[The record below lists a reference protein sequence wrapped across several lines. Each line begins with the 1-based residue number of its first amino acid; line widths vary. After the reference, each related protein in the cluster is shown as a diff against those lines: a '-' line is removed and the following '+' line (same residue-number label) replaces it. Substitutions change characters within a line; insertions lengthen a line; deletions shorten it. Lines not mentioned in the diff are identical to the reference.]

1 MRTEGHWLW
10 VLIKPNFWSNF
21 TEQKISE
28 NRPILA
34 DKRSALTLIYLATSK
49 SLQSLSYQFR
59 LYLVGVLYIVKWCW
73 SAINDR
79 LENMFIELPNCRESV
94 LNFQKIWATLELPS
108 RARCNRWKTR
118 ANRNS
123 VSLRI
128 QSECGKMWTRITSN
142 TDTFYADAGFNSKVN
157 DSGIWNKCSLLQ
169 AIGDRSVNLPE
180 DDYLTNDCKLP

>member
-79 LENMFIELPNCRESV
+79 LENMFIELPNCREKCLEFPENLSNVGITLTRQMQQMENTCQSKFRISPYSV
-94 LNFQKIWATLELPS
+94 GMRENVDPNNFEYGHFL
-108 RARCNRWKTR
+108 RRCW
-118 ANRNS
+118 
-123 VSLRI
+123 
-128 QSECGKMWTRITSN
+128 
-142 TDTFYADAGFNSKVN
+142 F
-157 DSGIWNKCSLLQ
+157 
-169 AIGDRSVNLPE
+169 
-180 DDYLTNDCKLP
+180 

>member
-79 LENMFIELPNCRESV
+79 LENMFIELPNCREKCFEFPENLSNVGITLTRQMQQMENTCQSKFRISPYSV
-94 LNFQKIWATLELPS
+94 GMWENVDPNNFEYGHFL
-108 RARCNRWKTR
+108 RCCW
-118 ANRNS
+118 
-123 VSLRI
+123 
-128 QSECGKMWTRITSN
+128 
-142 TDTFYADAGFNSKVN
+142 F
-157 DSGIWNKCSLLQ
+157 
-169 AIGDRSVNLPE
+169 
-180 DDYLTNDCKLP
+180 